1 MIDESLWKKPFGRCR
16 FPFAPLVFSC
26 SSASRNESRPRH
38 HILTCADVLF
48 LSPRR
53 AFFFRR
59 IQIGGQTAIDQD
71 FLPTVTASCQGGQM
85 TIRVETRQSFQGKRE
100 KPVRRIPKT
109 RSRPALR
116 KRMVASVFFN
126 RIRPRLDTSRT
137 WVESSMVN
145 LVRSYSCSP
154 F

>member
-1 MIDESLWKKPFGRCR
+1 MNRYGRSLSAGAA
-16 FPFAPLVFSC
+16 FPLLLSFS
-26 SSASRNESRPRH
+26 R
-38 HILTCADVLF
+38 V
-48 LSPRR
+48 PRR
-53 AFFFRR
+53 PETKAGRGITSSRVLMFCFFLLVVLSSFRR

-126 RIRPRLDTSRT
+126 RIRPRLHTSRT
-137 WVESSMVN
+137 WVESSVVN